1 MTLGRVM
8 LTISLACACAGWA
21 QAQEA
26 APPPAAKPAPAAEPV
41 RAQKIPETPKPLTT
55 ETIALT
61 VAKGTPIQVALDK
74 DVRVRKAG
82 QSIHGRVVEPVYAF
96 DKLVLPAG
104 TEVTG
109 QITKI
114 EKISGGKRTLSVLD
128 ADFTPARK
136 IQVEFTELV
145 LADGKHISIRSSVTP
160 GSGEVLEFVTAPEGK
175 EKNRVKD
182 AATEKAKQAKAE
194 AKRDWDRAMQQL
206 KEPGKMHRLERYA
219 IGQLPARPQYLDA
232 GSVFFAELEE
242 PLDFGI
248 EPLTPELAS
257 SLHTAPPDGS
267 VVRARL
273 VTPLN
278 SATTQKGDPVEAI
291 LTHPLFDGGRLILPQ
306 GTRLKGSVVQVRP
319 ARHMGRNG
327 QLRFV
332 FHDLVLPDGIE
343 TRVNAILEGVES
355 AKADNVKLDS
365 EGSAETRSPKTRYL
379 STALAVTLA
388 ATSHGDDDALN
399 RTSGGA
405 GGFKLIG
412 MALGMAVRSQPLGM
426 AMGAYGASRSI
437 YSHFIGRGR
446 DIVFPRNTAM
456 EIGVGTRRTTA
467 PAPGVVPTPD
477 RTPKQ

>member
-1 MTLGRVM
+1 MTLRRVM
-8 LTISLACACAGWA
+8 LTISLACACSGWA

-26 APPPAAKPAPAAEPV
+26 APAPATKPAPAAEPV
-41 RAQKIPETPKPLTT
+41 PAQNSSETPKPLTT

-61 VAKGTPIQVALDK
+61 VVKGTPIQVALDK
-74 DVRVRKAG
+74 DVRVRKVG
-82 QSIHGRVVEPVYAF
+82 QSVHGRVVEPVYAF

-145 LADGKHISIRSSVTP
+145 LADGKRIPIRSSVTP
-160 GSGEVLEFVTAPEGK
+160 GSGQLLEFVTAPEGK
-175 EKNRVKD
+175 DKNRVKD
-182 AATEKAKQAKAE
+182 AATEKAKQVKAE

-206 KEPGKMHRLERYA
+206 KEPGKMHRIERYA

-232 GSVFFAELEE
+232 GSVYFAELEE
-242 PLDFGI
+242 PLDFGS

-267 VVRARL
+267 VVRVRL
-273 VTPLN
+273 VTPLS

-291 LTHPLFDGGRLILPQ
+291 LTQPLYDGGRLILPQ

-379 STALAVTLA
+379 STAVSVTLA
-388 ATSHGDDDALN
+388 LASQEDDALN

-412 MALGMAVRSQPLGM
+412 IALGMAIRSQPLGL

-467 PAPGVVPTPD
+467 PAPGVAPSAD